1 MANILNV
8 SSAIPGYDNNIKNN
22 PYTTVDAN
30 ISNQIDPSKVIRPDG
45 KTDAGQE
52 QTANL
57 GLNYESN
64 YENFMQM
71 VKESPQLTQIFTQ
84 LIFSG
89 ETNLV
94 EAGIGENFAQEVTG
108 FFENMKMSEE
118 EVLSFIKNQMSG
130 SVRFKGA
137 FFNLLRQA
145 MNDTTSIDLKA
156 GILDFAK
163 KYSDMASGK
172 HLLDTIATNIA
183 DIEKYMFKADRDI
196 LGNLYS
202 KLNLNKKPGEIEQ
215 NIQLLKN
222 EIIPFL
228 SGYISKTHD
237 MGKIRNLV
245 SLLAFNTARYE
256 NGGLE
261 SVSKS
266 FKRLLNF
273 QAFSRYFKGV
283 NEENLMQV
291 LANTDFEKTAGKND
305 WADSFLNV
313 IRAGVRGEGGMENK
327 QIFEHIMN
335 AILLNE
341 SVYMPVLH
349 LMIPVE
355 LNGSFMFSEMWIDP
369 EAEDTEENG
378 SETQARKIKML
389 IKFDI
394 KNVGLFDL
402 ILLYS
407 EGKANIQ
414 LSYPEKL
421 APLEKVI
428 EQGMNK
434 IMADNN
440 ILPQTLNL
448 KAGNS
453 TQALS
458 EIFPKLKERKNTI
471 NVRI

>member
-1 MANILNV
+1 
-8 SSAIPGYDNNIKNN
+8 
-22 PYTTVDAN
+22 
-30 ISNQIDPSKVIRPDG
+30 
-45 KTDAGQE
+45 
-52 QTANL
+52 
-57 GLNYESN
+57 
-64 YENFMQM
+64 
-71 VKESPQLTQIFTQ
+71 
-84 LIFSG
+84 
-89 ETNLV
+89 
-94 EAGIGENFAQEVTG
+94 
-108 FFENMKMSEE
+108 
-118 EVLSFIKNQMSG
+118 
-130 SVRFKGA
+130 
-137 FFNLLRQA
+137 
-145 MNDTTSIDLKA
+145 
-156 GILDFAK
+156 
-163 KYSDMASGK
+163 
-172 HLLDTIATNIA
+172 
-183 DIEKYMFKADRDI
+183 IEKYMFKADRDL

-355 LNGSFMFSEMWIDP
+355 LNGNFMFSEMWIDP